1 MKIPVRLFGRE
12 LVVWLATIAAV
23 FQVATSY
30 GFDVS
35 GHVQGI
41 VTAVVVFVFAVITAV
56 HVHDGIIALATGVLN
71 ALFSL
76 FMAFDLNVSADVQ
89 GFWVAAVTAVLGFFV
104 RTQVTSPVPATV
116 SPAGKL
122 AIGGPSA

>member
-1 MKIPVRLFGRE
+1 MGKIFGRDQ
-12 LVVWLATIAAV
+12 VTILATVAAV
-23 FQVATSY
+23 FQVVTGY

-41 VTAVVVFVFAVITAV
+41 TTAVVVFVFAVANAV
-56 HVHDGIIALATGVLN
+56 HVHDGIIALVTGVMT

-76 FMAFDLNVSADVQ
+76 FTAFNLDWTAGHQAALLS
-89 GFWVAAVTAVLGFFV
+89 AVTALVGLFV
-104 RTQVTSPVPATV
+104 RQVVTSPVPASV

-122 AIGGPSA
+122 VE